1 MHKMRQE
8 ASPDG
13 YDFHQLTMTR
23 GILLQHLS
31 ASHVAPGQL
40 LQLLNNQSGITHWEE
55 LLGAAFDPEKGRL
68 MALIGIHRPRGY
80 SGLFRRHGSIEYVR
94 FFIDWE
100 DGRGYRPTGLTHFR
114 ICDRPEEPHSIAQSR
129 YWRVSTPFERE
140 RYWGR
145 IMNGV
150 QPKLKAVLSWHWVP
164 DLDHQFIPQFGN
176 VVETSSA
183 IDNGYGWMNMGQEFR
198 EHAVVEE
205 LPVIVPDSAYVSH
218 NVAAV

>member
-1 MHKMRQE
+1 MHTTRN
-8 ASPDG
+8 ATTPDAYG
-13 YDFHQLTMTR
+13 FHQLTMTR

-40 LQLLNNQSGITHWEE
+40 LSMLNNQLTITHWEE

-68 MALIGIHRPRGY
+68 MALVGIHRPRGY
-80 SGLFRRHGSIEYVR
+80 SGHFRRYGSIEYVR

-100 DGRGYRPTGLTHFR
+100 DGRGYRPAGLTHFK
-114 ICDRPEEPHSIAQSR
+114 ISDRAEEALSHAQSR

-145 IMNGV
+145 VMNGV

-164 DLDHQFIPQFGN
+164 DLDPQFIPHFGN
-176 VVETSSA
+176 VVETTSA
-183 IDNGYGWMNMGQEFR
+183 IENGYGWMNMGQEFR
-198 EHAVVEE
+198 EDSVVEE
-205 LPVIVPDSAYVSH
+205 LPVYAPGHAHAPQNI
-218 NVAAV
+218 AAL